1 MTEIHPTA
9 IVDPAAKLGANV
21 RVGPYSIIGPEVEI
35 GDGSEVASHC
45 VIEGKT
51 TIGTNNKIGIGTLIG
66 AFPQDLSFSEEMR
79 SEVRIGDNN
88 VLREYVTIHRGTNEG
103 SSTVLG
109 NNNFIMG
116 GCHFAHNCQ
125 IGNHCIFANNS
136 VLGGHVQF
144 ADRIVTGGSTL
155 FHQFIR
161 VGTYAM
167 IRGST
172 GYSKDVPPYT
182 VGSGIN
188 EISGLNTVGLRR
200 AGFSPALRQEIARA
214 YAAIY
219 RNGMNISQALEEVAK
234 TPWSPEC
241 QAFFDFIKTASTKGV
256 CKART
261 ASRPPSE

>member
-9 IVDPAAKLGANV
+9 IVDPAARLGANV
-21 RVGPYSIIGPEVEI
+21 RVGPYSIIGPEVEL
-35 GDGSEVASHC
+35 GDCCEVASHC
-45 VIEGKT
+45 VLEGKT

-66 AFPQDLSFSEEMR
+66 AFPQDFSFSPEMR

-88 VLREYVTIHRGTNEG
+88 VLREYVTIHRGANEG
-103 SSTVLG
+103 SSTVVG

-125 IGNHCIFANNS
+125 IGNHCILANNTM
-136 VLGGHVQF
+136 LAGHAQF
-144 ADRIVTGGSTL
+144 ADRIVTGGGTL

-161 VGTYAM
+161 VGSYVM
-167 IRGST
+167 VRGGT
-172 GYSKDVPPYT
+172 AYSKDIPPYT
-182 VGSGIN
+182 IAGATN
-188 EISGLNTVGLRR
+188 EVSGLNTIGLRR

-219 RNGMNISQALEEVAK
+219 RSGMNTSQALEEVAK
-234 TPWSPEC
+234 TSWAPEG
-241 QAFFDFIKTASTKGV
+241 QAFFDFIKTSSKKGV

-261 ASRPPSE
+261 LSRPPSE